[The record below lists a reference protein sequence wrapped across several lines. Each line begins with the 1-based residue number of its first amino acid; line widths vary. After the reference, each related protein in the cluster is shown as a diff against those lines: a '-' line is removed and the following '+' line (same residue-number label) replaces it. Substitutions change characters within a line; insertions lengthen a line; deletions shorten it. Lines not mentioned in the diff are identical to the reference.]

1 MKDSKMT
8 KQKTKR
14 TKKKK
19 TETEEVIV
27 ASTVNNTPLEMRPAA
42 QPVPVAVK
50 RTLLPHQ
57 TTNEIL
63 ALRQRVETLE
73 ATIQKL
79 EQKLAQEQ

>member
-1 MKDSKMT
+1 MKESKMT
-8 KQKTKR
+8 KPKTKR

-19 TETEEVIV
+19 TEDVLV
-27 ASTVNNTPLEMRPAA
+27 ASTVSNAPLQFYSNT
-42 QPVPVAVK
+42 QPPQPVAVK

-57 TTNEIL
+57 TTSEIL